1 MAKGCE
7 TECPFWQGTYAVQ
20 RALLGAPSLQSSHL
34 FRPASHLQ
42 SWTGAASNSGA
53 LQDEASSKAV
63 VQSEGVIGLQRS
75 WAVEAGDGDRYR
87 LLLGVPNICVCQ
99 VSA

>member
-1 MAKGCE
+1 M
-7 TECPFWQGTYAVQ
+7 PFLARHVC
-20 RALLGAPSLQSSHL
+20 GAACSFGGSKPAELPP